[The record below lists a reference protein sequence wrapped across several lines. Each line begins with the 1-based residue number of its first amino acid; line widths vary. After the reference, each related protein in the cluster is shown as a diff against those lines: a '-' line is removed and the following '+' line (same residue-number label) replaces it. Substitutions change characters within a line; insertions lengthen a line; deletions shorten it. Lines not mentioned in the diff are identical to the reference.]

1 MAHVLLDR
9 AKVIATSMSGNTSN
23 YTLTNTPQTGFVDF
37 TGVGDGNTTYY
48 TAVDNAGNF
57 EIGIGTFTL
66 STEVLTRTD
75 GNVIVSSNV
84 GNNNRVSWPSNST
97 PTVFIS
103 QPVDKAV
110 FKDTSGTTQVTSF
123 ETSSVSIL
131 GDDVLLMSGSGYH
144 LLWDSAESALDFAD
158 TSEIRM
164 GATDDLVIYHNGT
177 NSYIDNNDGILYIT
191 QKTDDSDIVFMCDD
205 QSGGTANYI
214 LLDGSEGEVKLSHA
228 SSGSSSVKLTT
239 KSTGVDITDGLTL
252 TSTNDGTGDAPDL
265 ILYRNSANPANN
277 DDLGQIL
284 FRGRNNNSEDVEYG
298 KIFTQLKD
306 VSNGLEDG
314 VMKIEVMKNGTS
326 TQFMAIN
333 GSADVIYMNRKVN
346 FQNFQLSQVG
356 NIVFEGSTDDG
367 NETTL
372 TVTDPTQDNTITL
385 PNASGT
391 VATTSKAIAWAMLFG

>member
-1 MAHVLLDR
+1 
-9 AKVIATSMSGNTSN
+9 
-23 YTLTNTPQTGFVDF
+23 
-37 TGVGDGNTTYY
+37 
-48 TAVDNAGNF
+48 
-57 EIGIGTFTL
+57 
-66 STEVLTRTD
+66 
-75 GNVIVSSNV
+75 
-84 GNNNRVSWPSNST
+84 
-97 PTVFIS
+97 
-103 QPVDKAV
+103 
-110 FKDTSGTTQVTSF
+110 
-123 ETSSVSIL
+123 
-131 GDDVLLMSGSGYH
+131 MSGSGYH
-144 LLWDSAESALDFAD
+144 LLWDSSESALDFAD